1 MLKDTRYSSYLA
13 IGIALFIILI
23 FGGFSPCLAQ
33 DNNPADQAPNDTQ
46 LPAPAGITKTPTPA
60 RAPGS
65 GQIITG
71 PGVSVTPASPR
82 NRAPT
87 PRPHPAVAHPTPRPT
102 PRPAARPTPKPIPR
116 PTPRPHPT
124 ARPTVARPTP
134 TRPAPAPTAVPTPKP
149 APVLKINPPAKPS
162 APPLPAKVAGG
173 KKPTVNPEDAPIE
186 DQPIPDVAPV
196 VPGSPAPAGSAAT
209 ANPAP
214 AAPAPATA
222 NAPVATPGAASP
234 ATAPGAVTNPANLAV
249 GNAITK
255 TGQPPKPGAPGIHA
269 PAPTGAGQTT
279 TQSATQSQGEEFAGD
294 QINGTAN
301 RNIFDVWGTFQIDF
315 MRKALWAGLLV
326 ALMCSYLGIYVV
338 LKRIVFV
345 GVALAEVSSA
355 GIALAILLNFAP
367 LLGALGFMLLG
378 VVLFSIHWSPRRV
391 PHESYIG
398 ILYSVAAALSI
409 LLIAKSA
416 AGEAHMLTLLQGDIL
431 TISAEE
437 TRQMLGAFIVVGLLH
452 ALFYKEFVFVS
463 FDRESANTL
472 GFRAAAW
479 DLLLFLTIGLT
490 IAFSIRSVGVLLTS
504 TMLIIPASTALLIT
518 SRMRHAWLLVP
529 FLGALPVILGLHIS
543 LIADLPASAV
553 IVAASFV
560 LFLPALFGFLIRQ
573 RG

>member
-1 MLKDTRYSSYLA
+1 MLKYSRLSFTRLA
-13 IGIALFIILI
+13 ALTILLLALI
-23 FGGFSPCLAQ
+23 LGNFSLSLAQ
-33 DNNPADQAPNDTQ
+33 DNNPADQAPADSQ
-46 LPAPAGITKTPTPA
+46 LPAPAGVSKTPTPV
-60 RAPGS
+60 RGPGS
-65 GQIITG
+65 GQIPMG
-71 PGVSVTPASPR
+71 PGVSVTPASPG
-82 NRAPT
+82 NKAPT
-87 PRPHPAVAHPTPRPT
+87 PKPHPAVAHPTPRPT
-102 PRPAARPTPKPIPR
+102 PRPAARPTPKPLPR

-124 ARPTVARPTP
+124 PRPTVARPTP

-149 APVLKINPPAKPS
+149 APVLKVNPPAKPP
-162 APPLPAKVAGG
+162 APPLPAKAAGG
-173 KKPTVNPEDAPIE
+173 KKPAVNPEDAPIE

-196 VPGSPAPAGSAAT
+196 VPGSSAPAGSAAP

-214 AAPAPATA
+214 GANAPTTA
-222 NAPVATPGAASP
+222 NAPVSTPGAASP
-234 ATAPGAVTNPANLAV
+234 AAPGTVTNPANPAV
-249 GNAITK
+249 GNAVTK
-255 TGQPPKPGAPGIHA
+255 AGQPVRPGPPGNHPRAPSG
-269 PAPTGAGQTT
+269 PGQIT
-279 TQSATQSQGEEFAGD
+279 TQSTMQSQGEEFAGD

-437 TRQMLGAFIVVGLLH
+437 TKQMLGAFVVVGLLH

-504 TMLIIPASTALLIT
+504 TMLIIPASTALLVT